1 MKYEPTGRYF
11 FRHLRNGNDLRKH
24 PLTLLAL
31 GAAAQILPDAL
42 LVRTLHDRLREL
54 VSQVYA
60 RPTFAR
66 NAARAQRLKQIFER
80 HLLRG
85 DHWSS
90 LAAELSISRRQF
102 FRERRALCDELGA
115 LLQLDPQHSAPA
127 VAVQLTREQL
137 AYNEAFLA
145 FEAGNLESALRTIT
159 DLCVWLPPGE
169 LRSRAFVLA
178 AECAVDRLRFEDASS
193 NCALASNAT
202 AGIENSDD
210 RAIGAARVHLTRS
223 RCHLY
228 LSDYRNAD
236 LQVKSA
242 TRGLSRV
249 SLSDERRSE
258 QMKALSV
265 RAAEI
270 AIHIGAFDAALE
282 QVSWLRYSTN
292 PNDAAS
298 EFSFDLASLEAAIEV
313 VAGRFQN
320 ALQSLEEARLRAE
333 RLKFN
338 RQVVRFHIEHAWAAI
353 HVDVSSRALLAQHLA
368 MLAQAVRIP
377 YLALECWL
385 FSAANDAPAA
395 ALEHSAKARRMS
407 PPSSMLAARAV
418 LAQAVAAHRLGR
430 TADAF
435 DLAAELEHLAE
446 RLDNNRLR
454 AWSLMLMAKIRLTT
468 YDRKRAAGLKRD
480 AEEFLRLYGTASERN
495 AFAQSIQAM

>member
-1 MKYEPTGRYF
+1 MMYEPTWRFF
-11 FRHLRNGNDLRKH
+11 FRHLRNGNGLRKH

-42 LVRTLHDRLREL
+42 LVRTLHDRLRTL
-54 VSQVYA
+54 ACQVYA

-85 DHWSS
+85 EHWSS

-102 FRERRALCDELGA
+102 FRERRVLCDELGA
-115 LLQLDPQHSAPA
+115 LLQLDHQRSAPT
-127 VAVQLTREQL
+127 VAVRPTREQL

-145 FEAGNLESALRTIT
+145 FQAGNLESALGTIA
-159 DLCVWLPPGE
+159 DLCAWLPPGE
-169 LRSRAFVLA
+169 LRSKAFVLA

-193 NCALASNAT
+193 NCALALNAIV
-202 AGIENSDD
+202 GIENSDD
-210 RAIGAARVHLTRS
+210 RAIGAARVHLTSS
-223 RCHLY
+223 RRHFY

-242 TRGLSRV
+242 QRGLSRV
-249 SLSDERRSE
+249 PLSDERRSE

-270 AIHIGAFDAALE
+270 AIHVGAFDAALE
-282 QVSWLRYSTN
+282 LVSWLRYSAS

-320 ALQSLEEARLRAE
+320 ALQLFEEARARAE

-338 RQVVRFHIEHAWAAI
+338 RQVVRCHIEHAWAAI
-353 HVDVSSRALLAQHLA
+353 HIDVTPRALLAEQLA
-368 MLAQAVRIP
+368 VLAQAVRVP

-385 FSAANDAPAA
+385 FSAANGAPAV

-407 PPSSMLAARAV
+407 PPRSMLAARAV
-418 LAQAVAAHRLGR
+418 HAQAVAAHRLGR
-430 TADAF
+430 IADAF
-435 DLAAELEHLAE
+435 DLATEAEQLAE
-446 RLDNNRLR
+446 QLDNNRLR
-454 AWSLMLMAKIRLTT
+454 AWSLVLMAKIRLATH
-468 YDRKRAAGLKRD
+468 DRKRAAMLKRD
-480 AEEFLRLYGTASERN
+480 AEEFLRLYGTASERK
-495 AFAQSIQAM
+495 AFDQWV